1 MEHKVFFTE
10 LLSLCEADDASL
22 QKLPCYKSIT
32 NLVPLRKSA
41 LRALAACHYIP
52 ECREKIFQVL
62 FKALNNG
69 NNELVEAGFECMKK
83 FLVGHPMESEI
94 VTNMARQLAQTVQ
107 DFRNI
112 NINLLL
118 RLNYLEQLFPGAF
131 NDTKICEYLLSDL
144 RKWLEQ
150 AIVAYKQHNQGNNKS
165 VGQQQLLV
173 AAEILKLYVQIQITI
188 PVAQLIDMLCKLG
201 KITLWFFFAIRL
213 HGGSS

>member
-1 MEHKVFFTE
+1 MMIIF
-10 LLSLCEADDASL
+10 LN
-22 QKLPCYKSIT
+22 LP
-32 NLVPLRKSA
+32 
-41 LRALAACHYIP
+41 ACHYIP

-83 FLVGHPMESEI
+83 FLAGHTMESEI

-112 NINLLL
+112 NINLLM

-150 AIVAYKQHNQGNNKS
+150 SIVAYKQHSQGNNKS
-165 VGQQQLLV
+165 VGQQQLAV

-188 PVAQLIDMLCKLG
+188 QVPQLIG
-201 KITLWFFFAIRL
+201 KNKKFVRVCSGKKTMHLRNKK
-213 HGGSS
+213 S